1 MFGARPLPGAGV
13 IRHAGREDSYDMNAA
28 TVRACLAL
36 SAAALLLGAPRTL
49 RAQYPTGA
57 VHGRIQA
64 EFRTSDIHSQNADG
78 TDADLNTVVN
88 NEFFLRRAYVEFTA
102 QLAANIR
109 AKLEVNATRRAVNLE
124 DAYIDVGL
132 GRFLTWRAGQEKKPI
147 ERQELNSSSSYLTVE
162 RGAQVSGLKTPNLVS
177 QNNFLTAVGFTA
189 HDVGTSLEAHT
200 AEGARIPVSFRVG
213 VWNGQGKDLSEVN
226 NAKTFGARLVVNPIH
241 DLSLGAAWVS
251 HDDPITV
258 GGKVAVDSAGRS
270 TGFGLDAEWGN
281 FDRGLHV
288 MADAAFGKESRV
300 GALTP
305 TIAGLRA
312 TPVPAG
318 TDFEPHFASFHVV
331 GAFKFLLPENEVAT
345 AIVPVFRWDHTAPD
359 TDNSGISSTLVTPG
373 VNVEFSPRTWF
384 MVNYDLI
391 SPGDALDL
399 GRGTGESVHSFKAM
413 MRIWF

>member
-1 MFGARPLPGAGV
+1 VP
-13 IRHAGREDSYDMNAA
+13 
-28 TVRACLAL
+28 RALQ
-36 SAAALLLGAPRTL
+36 
-49 RAQYPTGA
+49 AQYPTGA

-64 EFRTSDIHSQNADG
+64 EFRTSDIHTQNADG
-78 TDADLNTVVN
+78 TEAALNSVVN

-162 RGAQVSGLKTPNLVS
+162 RGAQVGGLKTPNLVS

-200 AEGARIPVSFRVG
+200 AEGAHVPVSFRVG

-305 TIAGLRA
+305 TIAGLRP

-318 TDFEPHFASFHVV
+318 TSIEPRFASFHVV
-331 GAFKFLLPENEVAT
+331 GAFKLLLPENEVAT

-359 TDNSGISSTLVTPG
+359 TDNSGISSTFITPG
-373 VNVEFSPRTWF
+373 VNVEFSPRTWL
-384 MVNYDLI
+384 MVNYDVV

-399 GRGTGESVHSFKAM
+399 GRGTGESVHSFKTM